1 MGMHLLQPVQHDKI
15 STMTYVRTAT
25 LVFLPLSLLSELG
38 IVVLCPSQL
47 VERAVQQYL
56 TEKTSLEA
64 QLMTSLDE
72 ETPVISGRDDQ
83 LEGEG
88 SGLSEEDINS
98 GDIDGGSPVVG
109 EGNEE
114 LEYQQTAA
122 AVVEGEE
129 GEKEEREEGEEK
141 EGTPEQIGSQE
152 LPPYFSEVSTYTDV
166 TVCYPVCYCS

>member
-1 MGMHLLQPVQHDKI
+1 M
-15 STMTYVRTAT
+15 YVRTAT

-56 TEKTSLEA
+56 TEKASLEA

-109 EGNEE
+109 GGNEK
-114 LEYQQTAA
+114 LEYQQT
-122 AVVEGEE
+122 VVEE
-129 GEKEEREEGEEK
+129 EKEEREEGEEK
-141 EGTPEQIGSQE
+141 EGTPEQTGSQE
-152 LPPYFSEVSTYTDV
+152 LPPYFSEVSTYV
-166 TVCYPVCYCS
+166 H